1 MSSIVIPSS
10 LNNIIGFR
18 LRQVATLP
26 GYNHLVFDIVP
37 TNDQFRSRFAYE
49 ITNGTLARISGITN
63 VVGHRVTSVESGPFD
78 TATGN
83 ASLILRSDKPVGPN
97 YMVIFISAPFAQEEY
112 FLLLDDGSYLE
123 LDEGDLLLL
132 DEYQE
137 ADTQVVLDDEVFKER
152 FPDKKR
158 ERDGLQIIQLN
169 QDVTL

>member
-1 MSSIVIPSS
+1 
-10 LNNIIGFR
+10 
-18 LRQVATLP
+18 
-26 GYNHLVFDIVP
+26 
-37 TNDQFRSRFAYE
+37 
-49 ITNGTLARISGITN
+49 
-63 VVGHRVTSVESGPFD
+63 
-78 TATGN
+78 
-83 ASLILRSDKPVGPN
+83 
-97 YMVIFISAPFAQEEY
+97 MVIFISAPFAQEEY

-152 FPDKKR
+152 FPDTKR